1 MAVGSS
7 TGAPL
12 VTLCRVSDRQ
22 GLQELHTLTLPM
34 PRAVSAG
41 TVDTGPH
48 AGSSS
53 SSKQARLQGLVL
65 LPTAGKDA
73 GSSTALVALLACS
86 DKPTQGSAAAA
97 ARLFGAFGSSAGQQ
111 GADLYLV
118 KVAAAGQDPAQQT
131 AADRAPR
138 QEVVAA
144 DGSAA
149 VVAALQVL
157 QQSLEGRLDAMQ
169 ATLSRMEQRLE
180 ALEHR

>member
-7 TGAPL
+7 TGAPR
-12 VTLCRVSDRQ
+12 VTLCSVSDRQ
-22 GLQELHTLTLPM
+22 GLQSLCILTLPM

-41 TVDTGPH
+41 AVDASPH
-48 AGSSS
+48 AGSS

-86 DKPTQGSAAAA
+86 DKPTQGSVAAAA
-97 ARLFGAFGSSAGQQ
+97 GLFGAFGSGTGQQ
-111 GADLYLV
+111 SADLYLV
-118 KVAAAGQDPAQQT
+118 KVAAAGEDPVQET
-131 AADRAPR
+131 AADSTAR
-138 QEVVAA
+138 QEVVAPA

-149 VVAALQVL
+149 VVAALQAL

-180 ALEHR
+180 ALEQR